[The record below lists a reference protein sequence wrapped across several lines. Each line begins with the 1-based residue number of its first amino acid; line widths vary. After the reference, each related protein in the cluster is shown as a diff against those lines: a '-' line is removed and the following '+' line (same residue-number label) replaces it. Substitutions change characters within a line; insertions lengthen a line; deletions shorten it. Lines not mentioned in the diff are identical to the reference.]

1 MKIKVLTEVDA
12 PKGATHYWGDLLD
25 EPKFAKTSREPD
37 GWTYWWWYD
46 PTRQDWFLSE
56 QGPAGT
62 KPHWIKELPTHH
74 AADLREMLRA
84 MQAGE
89 MTVSRGLE
97 LLDMW
102 LAGNYSDDQLP
113 PVSEVLPEDKMP
125 WDVIREQRTLIAEQ
139 NRLNR
144 ERQEWA
150 LHTNEIIRG
159 LKEAGREAVTAL
171 EPFAEGPELTHLDN
185 APCHN
190 GITTREKCGRCERGL
205 AAFRAK
211 EKLEGLL

>member
-25 EPKFAKTSREPD
+25 EPKFAKTSQEPD

-62 KPHWIKELPTHH
+62 KPHWIKELPTHY

-113 PVSEVLPEDKMP
+113 QVSEVLPEDKMP
-125 WDVIREQRTLIAEQ
+125 WDVIRELRTNPLSGTLGWKQGSLVTLNQDPYPSLGEWFVQFWERGDVAARVYGNDRET
-139 NRLNR
+139 LNR
-144 ERQEWA
+144 
-150 LHTNEIIRG
+150 
-159 LKEAGREAVTAL
+159 
-171 EPFAEGPELTHLDN
+171 
-185 APCHN
+185 
-190 GITTREKCGRCERGL
+190 RCE
-205 AAFRAK
+205 
-211 EKLEGLL
+211 LLTGGRT